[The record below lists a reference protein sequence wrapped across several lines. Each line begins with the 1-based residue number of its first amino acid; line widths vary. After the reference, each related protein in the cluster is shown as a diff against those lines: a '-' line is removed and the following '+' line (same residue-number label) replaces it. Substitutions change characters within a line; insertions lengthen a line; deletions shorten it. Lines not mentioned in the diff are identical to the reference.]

1 MSRIDGRQANQL
13 RKIHVTPD
21 FMPNSD
27 GSCLIEWGNTRILV
41 TANASMG
48 VPPFLDADKSGWLTA
63 EYAMLPG
70 STQHRKQRERTKTDS
85 RSVEIQRLIG
95 RSLRSVLDFS
105 AFAGITINID
115 ADVIQADGGTR
126 TASITGGFIALSLL
140 FQKLLSEGKIQKNP
154 IRCFLAATSCGIVEG
169 EARLD
174 LCYQEDS
181 RAEAD
186 MNFVGTEDGNIC
198 ELQISGE
205 KRPVTDAELAV
216 LIALC
221 KQGITQLIEMEKA
234 ILQGEHTYER

>member
-1 MSRIDGRQANQL
+1 MSAYMIQDLHLSADLACPEVWAEMEENMEKNKKYIPLIVGAV
-13 RKIHVTPD
+13 VTIAGIIADVITYEAGNYKNAPYAY
-21 FMPNSD
+21 S
-27 GSCLIEWGNTRILV
+27 LIAT
-41 TANASMG
+41 
-48 VPPFLDADKSGWLTA
+48 
-63 EYAMLPG
+63 
-70 STQHRKQRERTKTDS
+70 
-85 RSVEIQRLIG
+85 
-95 RSLRSVLDFS
+95 
-105 AFAGITINID
+105 FAGITINID

-205 KRPVTDAELAV
+205 KRPVTDAELAA